1 MDGHGSWLR
10 DYLLFF
16 KADGPETKR
25 IPFPKGGR
33 EQGEDKS
40 CPRKILKLLI
50 LLRS

>member
-25 IPFPKGGR
+25 IPFPGVVER
-33 EQGEDKS
+33 EAKTS
-40 CPRKILKLLI
+40 CPRKILKL
-50 LLRS
+50 

>member
-25 IPFPKGGR
+25 ILTPGAVESKA
-33 EQGEDKS
+33 KTS
-40 CPRKILKLLI
+40 CPRKILKL
-50 LLRS
+50 